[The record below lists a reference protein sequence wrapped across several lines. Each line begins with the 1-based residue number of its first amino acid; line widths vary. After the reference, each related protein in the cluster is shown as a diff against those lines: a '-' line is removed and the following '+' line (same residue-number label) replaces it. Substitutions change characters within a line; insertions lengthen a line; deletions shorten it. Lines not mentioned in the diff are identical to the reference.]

1 MFDGRMLHG
10 GAVNHTDRFRYVLT
24 NSCVKPWA
32 RQQENFLLGT
42 RPEVLEAASPK
53 LLWRLGLQ
61 SSITANLVEGFGYRG
76 TGRPGDR
83 NGHLAGIRREYDR
96 GGYRHV
102 GELSMQHLDTVDLDA
117 LSLATVQREFEEHR
131 DQAALVAMAALNDLL
146 ASRSDPTDA

>member
-1 MFDGRMLHG
+1 

-53 LLWRLGLQ
+53 LLSRLGLQ
-61 SSITANLVEGFGYRG
+61 SSIASSLVEGFGYRG
-76 TGRPGDR
+76 TGRAGDT
-83 NGHLAGIRREYDR
+83 NGHLAAIRHEYDH

-102 GELSMQHLDTVDLDA
+102 GELSMQELDAVDLDA
-117 LSLATVQREFEEHR
+117 LSLAKVQREFEEHR
-131 DQAALVAMAALNDLL
+131 DPAHVASMAALNDLL
-146 ASRSDPTDA
+146 PSRSDPTSDV